1 MAKVLLKIVGG
12 EVIPEIEMLESA
24 TVLDLKEK
32 IETILNVGVAR
43 QTLKFRNQVLMND
56 QTIGHWNFEQHAS
69 IVLCVKPLA
78 GEPKFNISVENNY
91 GEKTILKVREN
102 TLVDEVKGRLDK
114 EWLFSSSWLTL
125 KHLSVEMDDDF
136 PPSLHTTFLR
146 VLRLK
151 PHMILNELRSFNK
164 ELNLVLIK

>member
-1 MAKVLLKIVGG
+1 MAMVLLKIVGG

-69 IVLCVKPLA
+69 IVLCQA
-78 GEPKFNISVENNY
+78 TGWQPKFNISVENNY

-114 EWLFSSSWLTL
+114 EWF
-125 KHLSVEMDDDF
+125 F
-136 PPSLHTTFLR
+136 
-146 VLRLK
+146 
-151 PHMILNELRSFNK
+151 
-164 ELNLVLIK
+164 